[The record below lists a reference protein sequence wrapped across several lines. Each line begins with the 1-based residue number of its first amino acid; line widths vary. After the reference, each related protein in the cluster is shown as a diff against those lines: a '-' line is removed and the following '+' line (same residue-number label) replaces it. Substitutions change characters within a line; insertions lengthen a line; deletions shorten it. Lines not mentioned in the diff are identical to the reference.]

1 MLALMLYAESRRSA
15 RRDATGAF
23 VPFEEQDIG
32 LWNGS
37 QISEAE
43 GLLRDASRSGPFG
56 RFQCEAAIQSAHT
69 ARRVSGVANWPTVLA
84 LYDHLVA
91 MTDSP
96 VVVLNRAVV
105 QAEVSGVD
113 AVLDSTVASL
123 GEDKRMLGYQPY
135 WAAKGHLL
143 ARARRMREAAEAFTV
158 AIGLTTDEAVRA
170 YLQRQLAA
178 ARENPS

>member
-1 MLALMLYAESRRSA
+1 MLYAEARRSA
-15 RRDATGAF
+15 RRDAAGAY

-32 LWNGS
+32 LWDNS

-43 GLLRDASRSGPFG
+43 RLLLEASRSGPSG

-69 ARRVSGVANWPTVLA
+69 ARRSAAVPNWPA
-84 LYDHLVA
+84 
-91 MTDSP
+91 
-96 VVVLNRAVV
+96 VLNCTIICRADRLAGGCA
-105 QAEVSGVD
+105 QPGSG
-113 AVLDSTVASL
+113 AGGSRRSGAALDDGMASL

-135 WAAKGHLL
+135 WAARGHLL
-143 ARARRMREAAEAFTV
+143 ARARRMSEAAEAFTV

-178 ARENPS
+178 VKQGPA